1 MKKLELINLTPHTVN
16 LIDGDGKTFTIL
28 PSGIIPRLT
37 EEKESLGTINGFPVV
52 KKSFG
57 EVENLPEPKEG
68 TIYIVSALVAGAV
81 NRDDL
86 VVPDGLVRND
96 KGQIIGCSGFARV

>member
-1 MKKLELINLTPHTVN
+1 MKKFELINLTPHAIN
-16 LIDGDGKTFTIL
+16 LIGEETLTIS
-28 PSGIIPRLT
+28 PSGIIPRLS
-37 EEKESLGTINGFPVV
+37 EVREDQGTINGFPIV

-57 EVENLPEPKEG
+57 EIENLPEPKEN